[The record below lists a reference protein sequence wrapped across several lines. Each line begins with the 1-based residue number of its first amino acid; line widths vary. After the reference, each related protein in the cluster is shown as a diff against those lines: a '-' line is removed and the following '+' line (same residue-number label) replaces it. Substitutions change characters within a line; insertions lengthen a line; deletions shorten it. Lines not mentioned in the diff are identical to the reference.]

1 MYQNIM
7 VAYDGSDGSRLAFDK
22 AIEFKKA
29 LPDVKLTIIYV
40 NEQYHETTGL
50 VEAGGGAAPRVVSA
64 NVDSTYA
71 QFMPPDVDG
80 MNSQA
85 TADYVD
91 TSVEFSKHM
100 HNSIHQQLDE
110 KGVKANVLA
119 LEGSAAK
126 TIPAFIEE
134 QHVDL
139 LILGNSGKSG
149 LQKFFVGSVS
159 RKLIKEAPCSVL
171 VVK

>member
-1 MYQNIM
+1 MYQNMM

-40 NEQYHETTGL
+40 NEQFQESTGL
-50 VEAGGGAAPRVVSA
+50 TEAGGAAPRVVSA

-71 QFMPPDVDG
+71 QFMPPDIDG
-80 MNSQA
+80 MNSRPK
-85 TADYVD
+85 TDYID
-91 TSVEFSKHM
+91 TSIEFSKHM
-100 HNSIHQQLDE
+100 HNSIHQQLNS
-110 KGVKANVLA
+110 KGIQADVLA
-119 LEGSAAK
+119 LEGSAGK

-134 QHVDL
+134 QNVDL
-139 LILGNSGKSG
+139 LIIGNSGKSG

-159 RKLIKEAPCSVL
+159 RKLIKEASCSVL